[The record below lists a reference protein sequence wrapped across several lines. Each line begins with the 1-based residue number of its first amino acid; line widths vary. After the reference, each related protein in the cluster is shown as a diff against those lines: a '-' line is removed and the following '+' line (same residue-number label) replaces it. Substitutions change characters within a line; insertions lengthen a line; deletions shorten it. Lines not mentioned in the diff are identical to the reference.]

1 MSAFNPE
8 NPHPAA
14 PVAAS
19 RSAVQADDLPRVTET
34 TPQQPPAL
42 ATPTIGP
49 APWHKPATR
58 YDVLGAISFS
68 HLLNDMMQ
76 SLIVAIYPLLKGDFH
91 LSFLQVGL
99 ITLTFQLTASL
110 LQPLVGIVTDKRP
123 MPYSLPI
130 GMCFTLSGLVLLAVA
145 PSFGILLI
153 AVALIGS
160 GSSVFH
166 PESSRVARMAS
177 GDRFGFAQSVFQI
190 GGNFGASLGPLLA
203 AWVVLRNGRGEIAW
217 FALAALLAIIVLIQV
232 GGWYRR
238 HVAERVKRT
247 ARAAGLYYP
256 RKLVVRTIAVL
267 MVLIFSK
274 FFYLASISS
283 YYEFYLIHHFG
294 ISVRNAQYLLFVFL
308 AAVAAGT
315 LIGGPLGDRIGRRTV
330 IWVSILGVAPFT
342 LLLPHVDLLW
352 TGVLSV
358 VIGVILA
365 SAFPAIIVYAQDM
378 MPRRIGVV
386 SGLFY
391 GLAFGMG
398 GLGAAVLGALADK
411 FSIVFVYQVCAFLPL
426 LGIFA
431 VFLPDIRPPR
441 HAPPSSDAHT
451 QLGRTDPA

>member
-1 MSAFNPE
+1 MHDIAS
-8 NPHPAA
+8 HPSPA
-14 PVAAS
+14 VAEPATGPLL
-19 RSAVQADDLPRVTET
+19 RPRR
-34 TPQQPPAL
+34 
-42 ATPTIGP
+42 
-49 APWHKPATR
+49 ATR
-58 YDVLGAISFS
+58 YDLLGAISFS

-110 LQPLVGIVTDKRP
+110 LQPVVGVVTDRRP
-123 MPYSLPI
+123 MPYSLPV

-145 PSFGILLI
+145 PDFPILLI

-160 GSSVFH
+160 GSAIFH

-177 GDRFGFAQSVFQI
+177 GGRFGLAQSVFQV

-203 AWVVLRNGRGEIAW
+203 VWVVLRHGRGEVAW

-238 HVAERVKRT
+238 HIAERVPRT
-247 ARAAGLYYP
+247 VKAAGPRYP
-256 RKLVVRTIAVL
+256 RKLVARTLAVL

-294 ISVRNAQYLLFVFL
+294 TSLRDAQYHLFVFL

-315 LIGGPLGDRIGRRTV
+315 LIGGPLGDRIGRKAV

-342 LLLPHVDLLW
+342 LLLPHVGLLW

-378 MPRRIGVV
+378 MPQRIGVV

-398 GLGAAVLGALADK
+398 GIGAAVLGALADG
-411 FSIVFVYQVCAFLPL
+411 FGIVFVYQVCAFLPL
-426 LGIFA
+426 LGILA
-431 VFLPDIRPPR
+431 VFLPNVRPPGFMR
-441 HAPPSSDAHT
+441 AMVPIPTQSSAHS
-451 QLGRTDPA
+451 D

>member
-1 MSAFNPE
+1 MHEIASHPSPAVAE
-8 NPHPAA
+8 PAA
-14 PVAAS
+14 DQLIQPK
-19 RSAVQADDLPRVTET
+19 RV
-34 TPQQPPAL
+34 
-42 ATPTIGP
+42 
-49 APWHKPATR
+49 TR

-110 LQPLVGIVTDKRP
+110 LQPVVGVITDKRP
-123 MPYSLPI
+123 MPYSLPV

-145 PSFGILLI
+145 PSFAILLI

-177 GDRFGFAQSVFQI
+177 GGRFGLAQSVFQI

-203 AWVVLRNGRGEIAW
+203 AWVVLRHGRGEVAW
-217 FALAALLAIIVLIQV
+217 FALAALLAIVVLIQV

-238 HVAERVKRT
+238 HIAERIPHRI
-247 ARAAGLYYP
+247 RAAGSRYP
-256 RKLVVRTIAVL
+256 RKLVARTLAVL

-294 ISVRNAQYLLFVFL
+294 TSVRDAQYHLFVFL

-315 LIGGPLGDRIGRRTV
+315 LIGGPLGDRIGRKAV

-378 MPRRIGVV
+378 MPHRIGVV

-398 GLGAAVLGALADK
+398 GIGAAILGALADK

-431 VFLPDIRPPR
+431 VFLPNVRPPGFKQ
-441 HAPPSSDAHT
+441 ATVPIPAQSPAHT
-451 QLGRTDPA
+451 D

>member
-1 MSAFNPE
+1 MHE
-8 NPHPAA
+8 I
-14 PVAAS
+14 AS
-19 RSAVQADDLPRVTET
+19 
-34 TPQQPPAL
+34 QPSPAL
-42 ATPTIGP
+42 AEP
-49 APWHKPATR
+49 AAGQAIQPKRATR

-110 LQPLVGIVTDKRP
+110 LQPVVGVITDRRP
-123 MPYSLPI
+123 MPYSLPV

-145 PSFGILLI
+145 PSFAILLI

-177 GDRFGFAQSVFQI
+177 GGRFGLAQSVFQI

-203 AWVVLRNGRGEIAW
+203 AWVVLRHGRTEVAW
-217 FALAALLAIIVLIQV
+217 FALAALLAIVVLIQV

-238 HVAERVKRT
+238 HIAERVPHRI
-247 ARAAGLYYP
+247 RAVGSLYP
-256 RKLVVRTIAVL
+256 RKLVARTLAVL
-267 MVLIFSK
+267 LVLIFSK

-283 YYEFYLIHHFG
+283 YFEFYLIHHFG
-294 ISVRNAQYLLFVFL
+294 TSVRDAQYHLFVFL

-315 LIGGPLGDRIGRRTV
+315 LIGGPLGDRIGRKAV

-358 VIGVILA
+358 AIGVILA

-378 MPRRIGVV
+378 MPHRIGVV

-398 GLGAAVLGALADK
+398 GIGAAVLGALADK

-426 LGIFA
+426 LGMFA
-431 VFLPDIRPPR
+431 VFLPNIRPPGFR
-441 HAPPSSDAHT
+441 PATVSIPTQSPAHT
-451 QLGRTDPA
+451 N

>member
-1 MSAFNPE
+1 MHEIVS
-8 NPHPAA
+8 HP
-14 PVAAS
+14 S
-19 RSAVQADDLPRVTET
+19 
-34 TPQQPPAL
+34 PAL
-42 ATPTIGP
+42 AEP
-49 APWHKPATR
+49 AAGQLLQPKRATR

-110 LQPLVGIVTDKRP
+110 LQPVVGVITDKRP
-123 MPYSLPI
+123 MPYSLPV

-145 PSFGILLI
+145 PNFSILLI

-177 GDRFGFAQSVFQI
+177 GGRFGLAQSVFQI

-203 AWVVLRNGRGEIAW
+203 AWVVLRHGRGEVAW
-217 FALAALLAIIVLIQV
+217 FALAALLAIVVLIQV
-232 GGWYRR
+232 GGWYKR
-238 HVAERVKRT
+238 HITERVPHRI
-247 ARAAGLYYP
+247 RAAGPPYP
-256 RKLVVRTIAVL
+256 RKLVARTLAVL

-283 YYEFYLIHHFG
+283 YYEFYLMHHFG
-294 ISVRNAQYLLFVFL
+294 TSVRDAQYHLFVFL

-315 LIGGPLGDRIGRRTV
+315 LIGGPLGDRIGRKAV

-378 MPRRIGVV
+378 MPHRIGVV

-398 GLGAAVLGALADK
+398 GIGAAVLGALADK

-426 LGIFA
+426 LGIMA
-431 VFLPDIRPPR
+431 VFLPNIRPPIFR
-441 HAPPSSDAHT
+441 PATVPMPAQSPAHAD
-451 QLGRTDPA
+451 